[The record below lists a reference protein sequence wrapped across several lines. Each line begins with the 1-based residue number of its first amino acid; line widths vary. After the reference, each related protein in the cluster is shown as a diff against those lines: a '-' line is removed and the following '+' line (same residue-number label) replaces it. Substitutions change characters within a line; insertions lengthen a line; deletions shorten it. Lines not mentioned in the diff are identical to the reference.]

1 MKPSKLFAAAV
12 LLWLLF
18 LLLHAAGLR
27 ESVPALSLTHP
38 AGKSFER
45 AVVEMALYLL
55 AYFGATLA
63 APILA
68 LTAGLQLGW
77 QRLSRPRPLTSSAAP
92 ESRTRPAAG
101 P

>member
-1 MKPSKLFAAAV
+1 MKANKLFAVAV
-12 LLWLLF
+12 LLWLAF
-18 LLLHAAGLR
+18 LAVHALGLR

-38 AGKSFER
+38 ANKSFER
-45 AVVEMALYLL
+45 AVMEMALYVL

-68 LTAGLQLGW
+68 LSAALQLGYEK
-77 QRLSRPRPLTSSAAP
+77 LTSSSAARG
-92 ESRTRPAAG
+92 SRTRPAAG